1 MISIQTEQVL
11 KGKNSGGGGG
21 VWRVEAREISHD
33 HTSII

>member
-11 KGKNSGGGGG
+11 KGKNSGGG